1 MVTGFDARLGRHP
14 QALQASLAT
23 RQGGERVLRAGQQH
37 LCGLGGHQALA
48 LQLEQAHAQGFAELA
63 QVAGQGGL
71 RHAQGLGST
80 GGAAQPHHGLEG
92 RQLRQHAV
100 AQVAAKFATQ
110 VGPQAIAVVF
120 HCHSSK

>member
-1 MVTGFDARLGRHP
+1 MVTGFDASPGRHP
-14 QALQASLAT
+14 QALQASFAT
-23 RQGGERVLRAGQQH
+23 RQGDERVLRAGQQH
-37 LCGLGGHQALA
+37 LCGLRGHKPLA
-48 LQLEQAHAQGFAELA
+48 LLLEQAHAQGVAELS

-71 RHAQGLGST
+71 RHAQRFGGT

-92 RQLRQHAV
+92 RQLREHAV